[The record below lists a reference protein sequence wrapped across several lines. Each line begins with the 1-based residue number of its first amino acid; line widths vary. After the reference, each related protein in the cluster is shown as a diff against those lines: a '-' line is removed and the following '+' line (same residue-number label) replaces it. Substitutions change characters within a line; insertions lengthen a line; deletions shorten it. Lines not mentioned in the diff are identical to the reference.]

1 MANRFKEKEKKSA
14 EIKKFAEQR
23 KITSV
28 EPNNTIHIHNT
39 DTQHTY
45 TIQKEETR
53 SQRVQIVI
61 KPSVNE
67 QLDKLVKQKV
77 IKSKNDLV
85 NFLLE
90 SWINE
95 NK

>member
-1 MANRFKEKEKKSA
+1 MANRFKEKEKQSV
-14 EIKKFAEQR
+14 EKKEFAEQR
-23 KITSV
+23 KLTSV
-28 EPNNTIHIHNT
+28 NNTTHIHNT

-61 KPSVNE
+61 KPSVND
-67 QLDKLVKQKV
+67 QLDRLVKQKV

-90 SWINE
+90 DWL
-95 NK
+95 NKNK